1 MRADTWLILSVGA
14 VVGFVG
20 YRLMVDPLARR
31 EQFRGRAYSRRT
43 GLVVGATLFGFCAL
57 LAWANLQWR

>member
-1 MRADTWLILSVGA
+1 MRADTWLFLSVGA

-31 EQFRGRAYSRRT
+31 DQFRGRAYSRRA
-43 GLVVGATLFGFCAL
+43 GLLVGAALFGVCVLF
-57 LAWANLQWR
+57 AWANLQWR